1 MDPIIAVLV
10 TFLIMNLMVVTAMV
24 RRIDVNSSSVL
35 EWEREQALQQPV
47 TAKPVMGSGTIS

>member
-24 RRIDVNSSSVL
+24 RRIDVNNASVL
-35 EWEREQALQQPV
+35 EWEREQVLQQPA
-47 TAKPVMGSGTIS
+47 TAKPVMESGTIS